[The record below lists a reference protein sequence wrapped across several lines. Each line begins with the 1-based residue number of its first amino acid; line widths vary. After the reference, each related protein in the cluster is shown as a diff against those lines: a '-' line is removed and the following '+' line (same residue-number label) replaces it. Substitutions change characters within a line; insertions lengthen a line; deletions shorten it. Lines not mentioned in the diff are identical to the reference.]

1 MIAVDT
7 NVVSELM
14 KVSPDPAVLEWADA
28 LEDAGLAVP
37 AVVAAELLRGLGRL
51 PAGSRRARLEGALDA
66 FFARLG
72 DDRVLALDARGA
84 VEYAQVMGEAER
96 AGRPMS
102 TMDALIAATCR
113 VHGAVLAT
121 RNVKDFAA
129 AGVALMDPWHGGEAR
144 G

>member
-14 KVSPDPAVLEWADA
+14 KARPEAAVVEWAEAIADA
-28 LEDAGLAVP
+28 ELAVP

-51 PAGSRRARLEGALDA
+51 PSGARRSRLEGALDA
-66 FFARLG
+66 FFSRIG
-72 DDRVLALDARGA
+72 DERILALDARGA
-84 VEYAQVMGEAER
+84 VEYAQVMGDGER

-102 TMDALIAATCR
+102 TMDALIASTCR
-113 VHGAVLAT
+113 AHGAALAT
-121 RNVKDFAA
+121 RNVKDFSA
-129 AGVALMDPWHGGEAR
+129 AGLALVDPWLGREAR